1 MIFLPLKPREPG
13 PLAAGFFDIFLNQ
26 RIVSWCILMHN
37 WSILLLL
44 VYWHL
49 QTGEASMY
57 KVIIVDDEAV
67 VRIGLKNTINW
78 NEHGFEL
85 IGDYANGREAWDAV
99 ELDRPEL
106 VISDISMPFMDGLEL
121 AGLISAQFPYIK
133 MIILTGYDEFEY
145 AQQAIRLKIS
155 DFILKPI
162 TAQEIRQLLDRI
174 KAEMDEEKQRRE
186 DLGRLNNQLE
196 HSLPLLKE
204 RFLERLV
211 AVGLGKGEIAERFA
225 YFNLP
230 PISPLYLVMV
240 VDIDDFGDR
249 ELSSYE
255 HDVEFL
261 RFAAYDIFNETLDRE
276 HVLTF
281 RTREE
286 RMVAIIF
293 GHDSESLLYEQGF
306 SLAEEVRYHIEKYLK
321 FTVTIGIGRTC
332 TLAEQLPLSYKSA
345 LSVLDYR
352 FLLGKNRVLSIID
365 IEGKPSG
372 YMPLSHDLDRKLAAA
387 VKTGAIQEAYQLI
400 EQGVAELKTSL
411 VPVEACMLQMQKVV
425 LSLMNSVQELAVR
438 EQESPFEQ
446 QMKLMNVF
454 KFKTLDEVEIWLKD
468 MVSSVISTIADNR
481 NYLTNMQIH
490 RAVEYIDTNYAN
502 EKMSLQDLCRHV
514 LMSSSYFSLVFKQH
528 TGETFIEY
536 LTGVRVAKAKELLHN
551 SAMKLYEIAEQVGYK
566 DPNYFSILF
575 KKHTGITPK
584 DYREKQIKGSGA

>member
-1 MIFLPLKPREPG
+1 
-13 PLAAGFFDIFLNQ
+13 
-26 RIVSWCILMHN
+26 
-37 WSILLLL
+37 
-44 VYWHL
+44 
-49 QTGEASMY
+49 MY

-121 AGLISAQFPYIK
+121 AGLISSRFPYIK
-133 MIILTGYDEFEY
+133 MIILTGFDEFEY

-162 TAQEIRQLLDRI
+162 TAQEIRNLLDRI
-174 KAEMDEEKQRRE
+174 RAEMDEEKQRRE
-186 DLGRLNNQLE
+186 DLSRLTSQLE
-196 HSLPLLKE
+196 QSLPLLKE

-211 AVGLGKGEIAERFA
+211 AVGLGEAEIAERFA
-225 YFNLP
+225 YFNLRP
-230 PISPLYLVMV
+230 LSPLFLVMV
-240 VDIDDFGDR
+240 VDIDDFGER
-249 ELSSYE
+249 ELTSYE
-255 HDVEFL
+255 HDAEIL
-261 RFAAYDIFNETLDRE
+261 RFAAYDILRETLAGD

-286 RMVAIIF
+286 RMVAIVF
-293 GHDSESLLYEQGF
+293 GEQSESLLYEQVF
-306 SLAEEVRYHIEKYLK
+306 SLAEEVRYQVEKYLK
-321 FTVTIGIGRTC
+321 FTVTVGIGRAC
-332 TLAEQLPLSYKSA
+332 TSAGQLPFSYKSA

-352 FLLGKNRVLSIID
+352 FLFGKNRVLSIMD
-365 IEGKPSG
+365 MEGQPSNG
-372 YMPLSHDLDRKLAAA
+372 LPLSFDLDRKLASA
-387 VKTGAIQEAYQLI
+387 VKTGAAKEAYTLI
-400 EQGVAELKTSL
+400 EAGVAELKRSL
-411 VPVEACMLQMQKVV
+411 VPVESCLLQMQKVV
-425 LSLMNSVQELAVR
+425 LSLMNSVQELAIHELDPPL
-438 EQESPFEQ
+438 EQRIN
-446 QMKLMNVF
+446 LMHVY
-454 KFKTLDEVEIWLKD
+454 KFKTLDEMEAWLKE
-468 MVSSVISTIADNR
+468 VVGSVIATLSENR
-481 NYLTNMQIH
+481 NYLTNQQIH
-490 RAVEYIDTNYAN
+490 RAVEYIDSHYAN

-551 SAMKLYEIAEQVGYK
+551 TTMKLYEIAEQVGYK

-584 DYREKQIKGSGA
+584 DYRDKQVKGSGA

>member
-1 MIFLPLKPREPG
+1 
-13 PLAAGFFDIFLNQ
+13 
-26 RIVSWCILMHN
+26 
-37 WSILLLL
+37 
-44 VYWHL
+44 
-49 QTGEASMY
+49 MY

-99 ELDRPEL
+99 ELNRPEL

-133 MIILTGYDEFEY
+133 MIILTGFDEFEY

-162 TAQEIRQLLDRI
+162 TAQEIRLLLDRI
-174 KAEMDEEKQRRE
+174 KAEMDEENQRRE
-186 DLGRLNNQLE
+186 DLGRLNHQLE
-196 HSLPLLKE
+196 QSLPLLKE

-211 AVGLGKGEIAERFA
+211 AVGLSKVEIEERFA

-230 PISPLYLVMV
+230 PVSPLYLVMV
-240 VDIDDFGDR
+240 VDIDDFGER
-249 ELSSYE
+249 ELPFYE
-255 HDVEFL
+255 HDAEFL
-261 RFAAYDIFNETLDRE
+261 RFAAFDIFQETLERD
-276 HVLTF
+276 HILTF

-286 RMVAIIF
+286 RMVAIICGQENENF
-293 GHDSESLLYEQGF
+293 LYEQVF
-306 SLAEEVRYHIEKYLK
+306 SLAEEVRYHVEKYLK

-332 TLAEQLPLSYKSA
+332 TRAEQLPLSYKSA
-345 LSVLDYR
+345 LSVIDYR
-352 FLLGKNRVLSIID
+352 FLLGKNRVFSIMD
-365 IEGKPSG
+365 IEGKPSNA
-372 YMPLSHDLDRKLAAA
+372 MPLSLDWDRKLATA
-387 VKTGAIQEAYQLI
+387 VKTGAVQDAYHLI
-400 EQGVAELKTSL
+400 EMGVAELKTSL
-411 VPVEACMLQMQKVV
+411 APVEACMLQMQKVV
-425 LSLMNSVQELAVR
+425 LSLMNSIQELAIHEHVH
-438 EQESPFEQ
+438 PFDQ
-446 QMKLMNVF
+446 QIKLMNVF
-454 KFKTLDEVEIWLKD
+454 RFKTLDEIEVWLKD
-468 MVSSVISTIADNR
+468 EVSSVISAITDNR

-514 LMSSSYFSLVFKQH
+514 LMSTSYFSLVFKQH

-536 LTGVRVAKAKELLHN
+536 LTGVRVAKAKELLH
-551 SAMKLYEIAEQVGYK
+551 SSTLKLYEIAEQVGYK

-584 DYREKQIKGSGA
+584 DYRDKQIKGSGA

>member
-1 MIFLPLKPREPG
+1 M
-13 PLAAGFFDIFLNQ
+13 
-26 RIVSWCILMHN
+26 
-37 WSILLLL
+37 
-44 VYWHL
+44 
-49 QTGEASMY
+49 
-57 KVIIVDDEAV
+57 IVDDEAV
-67 VRIGLKNTINW
+67 VRNGLKNTINW

-99 ELDRPEL
+99 ELYRPEL

-162 TAQEIRQLLDRI
+162 TAQEIRLLLDRI
-174 KAEMDEEKQRRE
+174 RAEMDEEKKRRE
-186 DLGRLNNQLE
+186 DLSRLNSQLE
-196 HSLPLLKE
+196 QSLPLLKE

-211 AVGLGKGEIAERFA
+211 AVGLKETEIVERFA

-230 PISPLYLVMV
+230 PVSPLYVVMV

-249 ELSSYE
+249 ELHSYE
-255 HDVEFL
+255 HDSEFL
-261 RFAAYDIFNETLDRE
+261 RFAAFDIFQETLDKD

-293 GHDSESLLYEQGF
+293 GQDNESLLYERVF
-306 SLAEEVRYHIEKYLK
+306 SLAEEVRYHVEKYLN
-321 FTVTIGIGRTC
+321 FTVTIGVGRAC
-332 TLAEQLPLSYKSA
+332 ANVEQLPVSYKSA

-352 FLLGKNRVLSIID
+352 FLLGKNRVLSIMD
-365 IEGKPSG
+365 IEGKPTNA
-372 YMPLSHDLDRKLAAA
+372 MPLSLEWDRKLATA
-387 VKTGAIQEAYQLI
+387 VKTGAIQEAHQLI
-400 EQGVAELKTSL
+400 ELGVAELKAAL

-425 LSLMNSVQELAVR
+425 LSLMNSIQELAIQQ
-438 EQESPFEQ
+438 QEPSIEQ
-446 QMKLMNVF
+446 QIKLMNVF
-454 KFKTLDEVEIWLKD
+454 RFKTLDEIEVWLKEV
-468 MVSSVISTIADNR
+468 VSAVISTITDNR

-514 LMSSSYFSLVFKQH
+514 LMSTSYFSLVFKQH

-551 SAMKLYEIAEQVGYK
+551 SNLKLYEIAEQVGYK

-575 KKHTGITPK
+575 KKHSGITPK
-584 DYREKQIKGSGA
+584 DYRDKQIKGSGA

>member
-1 MIFLPLKPREPG
+1 
-13 PLAAGFFDIFLNQ
+13 
-26 RIVSWCILMHN
+26 
-37 WSILLLL
+37 
-44 VYWHL
+44 
-49 QTGEASMY
+49 MY
-57 KVIIVDDEAV
+57 RVMIVDDEAV
-67 VRIGLKNTINW
+67 VRNGLKNTINW

-99 ELDRPEL
+99 ELHRPEL

-162 TAQEIRQLLDRI
+162 TAQEIRLLLDRI
-174 KAEMDEEKQRRE
+174 RAEMDEEKKRRE
-186 DLGRLNNQLE
+186 DLSRLNSQLE
-196 HSLPLLKE
+196 QSLPLLKE

-211 AVGLGKGEIAERFA
+211 AVGLKESEVAERLA

-230 PISPLYLVMV
+230 PVAPLYLVMV

-249 ELSSYE
+249 ELHSYE
-255 HDVEFL
+255 HDAEFL
-261 RFAAYDIFNETLDRE
+261 RFAAFDIFQETLASGD
-276 HVLTF
+276 VLTF

-286 RMVAIIF
+286 RMVAIVF
-293 GHDSESLLYEQGF
+293 GADNESLLYERVF
-306 SLAEEVRYHIEKYLK
+306 SLAEDVRYHVEKYLN
-321 FTVTIGIGRTC
+321 FTVTIGMGRAC
-332 TLAEQLPLSYKSA
+332 ANVEQLPISYKSA

-352 FLLGKNRVLSIID
+352 FLLGKNRVLSIMD
-365 IEGKPSG
+365 IEGKPLNA
-372 YMPLSHDLDRKLAAA
+372 MPLSLEWDRKLAAA
-387 VKTGAIQEAYQLI
+387 VKTGAVQDAHRLI
-400 EQGVAELKTSL
+400 ETGVAELKAAL

-425 LSLMNSVQELAVR
+425 LSLMNSIQELAISQ
-438 EQESPFEQ
+438 QEPSIEQ
-446 QMKLMNVF
+446 QIKLMNVF
-454 KFKTLDEVEIWLKD
+454 RFKTLDEIEVWLKEV
-468 MVSSVISTIADNR
+468 VSAIISTITENR

-514 LMSSSYFSLVFKQH
+514 LMSTSYFSLVFKQH

-551 SAMKLYEIAEQVGYK
+551 SNLKLYEIAEQVGYK

>member
-1 MIFLPLKPREPG
+1 
-13 PLAAGFFDIFLNQ
+13 
-26 RIVSWCILMHN
+26 
-37 WSILLLL
+37 
-44 VYWHL
+44 
-49 QTGEASMY
+49 MY

-99 ELDRPEL
+99 ELDKPEL

-121 AGLISAQFPYIK
+121 AGLISTQFPYIK
-133 MIILTGYDEFEY
+133 MIILTGFDEFEY
-145 AQQAIRLKIS
+145 AQQAIRLKVS

-174 KAEMDEEKQRRE
+174 KGEMDEEKQRRE
-186 DLGRLNNQLE
+186 DLGRLNNQLRQ
-196 HSLPLLKE
+196 SLPLLKE

-211 AVGLGKGEIAERFA
+211 AVGLREAEIVERFA

-230 PISPLYLVMV
+230 PVSPLYLVMV

-249 ELSSYE
+249 ELPSYE
-255 HDVEFL
+255 HDSEFL
-261 RFAAYDIFNETLDRE
+261 RFAAFDIFQETLERD

-286 RMVAIIF
+286 RMVAIVF
-293 GHDSESLLYEQGF
+293 GQENESLLYEQVF
-306 SLAEEVRYHIEKYLK
+306 SLAEEVRYLIEKYLK

-332 TLAEQLPLSYKSA
+332 ASAGQLPFSYKSA

-352 FLLGKNRVLSIID
+352 FLLGKNRVLSIMD
-365 IEGKPSG
+365 IEGKSTSS
-372 YMPLSHDLDRKLAAA
+372 MQIMLDWDRKLATA
-387 VKTGAIQEAYQLI
+387 VKTGAIQDAYQLI
-400 EQGVAELKTSL
+400 EMGVAELKASL

-425 LSLMNSVQELAVR
+425 LSLLNSIQELAIQEHDQTFE
-438 EQESPFEQ
+438 EQI
-446 QMKLMNVF
+446 KLMNVF
-454 KFKTLDEVEIWLKD
+454 KFKTLDEIEIWLKEV
-468 MVSSVISTIADNR
+468 VSSVISTITDNR

-490 RAVEYIDTNYAN
+490 GAVEYIDTNYAN
-502 EKMSLQDLCRHV
+502 EKMSLQDVCRHV
-514 LMSSSYFSLVFKQH
+514 LMSTSYFSLVFKQH

-551 SAMKLYEIAEQVGYK
+551 STMKLYEIAEKVGYK

-584 DYREKQIKGSGA
+584 DYRDKQIKGSGA